1 MKLGRCLH
9 VDALSSTQLQ
19 DVGRFNITFSTKNF
33 LLIVL
38 SVYFNGV
45 TNNEDY
51 VVTTNTKVRIFHHLL
66 CVPEVTLQ

>member
-1 MKLGRCLH
+1 MLEDLILN
-9 VDALSSTQLQ
+9 VQNS
-19 DVGRFNITFSTKNF
+19 NF

-38 SVYFNGV
+38 TVFFNGV

-51 VVTTNTKVRIFHHLL
+51 VVTTNTKVRIFHHLF